1 MRVPPQQNQFVKY
14 DSGSVAEAVA
24 IFEWVR
30 SDFYRIGPDARSV
43 HTRYAFPFRG
53 VAMALSFSFLDMA
66 STGALLFKRQDEA
79 GGGSSM
85 GCFIFLIIV
94 GIVAFI
100 IMKNRNSA
108 PATGPVPAPGNRQGG
123 GSGAAMPNF
132 VNPYDKCPSCGAKGD
147 KMKSTWDGMRKVQWT
162 CGYCGTL
169 AGVQELKDEE
179 LPASAKAR
187 LGIGQTPGAQNM
199 MGGPGYPGSGSGVG
213 GILTGMMLGSMLGGG
228 NHHDHSGDGGFGSS
242 GVGGTSSNS
251 DWGESGGSGWGDS
264 GSSDSSS
271 SDSGGGWGDSGGG
284 DSGGGDSG
292 GGGDW

>member
-1 MRVPPQQNQFVKY
+1 MV
-14 DSGSVAEAVA
+14 
-24 IFEWVR
+24 I
-30 SDFYRIGPDARSV
+30 
-43 HTRYAFPFRG
+43 
-53 VAMALSFSFLDMA
+53 SFSFLDA
-66 STGALLFKRQDEA
+66 VSYSSLLMKRRDEA

-85 GCFIFLIIV
+85 GCIIFLIIV

-100 IMKNRNSA
+100 IMKNRSSK
-108 PATGPVPAPGNRQGG
+108 PSTGPLPAPGDRQGG

-147 KMKSTWDGMRKVQWT
+147 KMRSTWDGMRKVQWT
-162 CGYCGTL
+162 CGYCGSL

-199 MGGPGYPGSGSGVG
+199 MGGPGYPGSGGGVG
-213 GILTGMMLGSMLGGG
+213 GLLTGMMLGSMLGGD
-228 NHHDHSGDGGFGSS
+228 HHDHSGDGGFGSS
-242 GVGGTSSNS
+242 GEGGTSSNS
-251 DWGESGGSGWGDS
+251 DWGDS
-264 GSSDSSS
+264 GS

>member
-1 MRVPPQQNQFVKY
+1 MV
-14 DSGSVAEAVA
+14 
-24 IFEWVR
+24 I
-30 SDFYRIGPDARSV
+30 
-43 HTRYAFPFRG
+43 
-53 VAMALSFSFLDMA
+53 SFSFLDA
-66 STGALLFKRQDEA
+66 VSYSALLMKRRDEA

-85 GCFIFLIIV
+85 GCIIFLIIV

-100 IMKNRNSA
+100 IMKNRSSK
-108 PATGPVPAPGNRQGG
+108 PSTGPLPAPGDRQGG

-147 KMKSTWDGMRKVQWT
+147 KMRSTWDGMRKVQWT
-162 CGYCGTL
+162 CGYCGSL

-199 MGGPGYPGSGSGVG
+199 MGGPGYQGGGGGGVG
-213 GILTGMMLGSMLGGG
+213 GLLTGMMLGSMLGGD
-228 NHHDHSGDGGFGSS
+228 HHDHSGDGGFGSS
-242 GVGGTSSNS
+242 GEGGTSSNS
-251 DWGESGGSGWGDS
+251 DWGDS
-264 GSSDSSS
+264 GS

>member
-1 MRVPPQQNQFVKY
+1 MV
-14 DSGSVAEAVA
+14 
-24 IFEWVR
+24 I
-30 SDFYRIGPDARSV
+30 
-43 HTRYAFPFRG
+43 
-53 VAMALSFSFLDMA
+53 SFSFMDA
-66 STGALLFKRQDEA
+66 VSYSALLMKRRDEA

-85 GCFIFLIIV
+85 GFIIFLIIV

-100 IMKNRNSA
+100 IMKNRSSS
-108 PATGPVPAPGNRQGG
+108 PSSGPLPAPGDRQGG

-147 KMKSTWDGMRKVQWT
+147 KMRSTWDGMRKVQWT
-162 CGYCGTL
+162 CGYCGSL

-187 LGIGQTPGAQNM
+187 LGIGQTPGAPNM
-199 MGGPGYPGSGSGVG
+199 MGGPGYQSGGGGVG
-213 GILTGMMLGSMLGGG
+213 GLLTGMMIGSMLGGD
-228 NHHDHSGDGGFGSS
+228 HHDHSGDGGFGSS
-242 GVGGTSSNS
+242 GTGGTSSNS
-251 DWGESGGSGWGDS
+251 DWGESG
-264 GSSDSSS
+264 SSDSGS

>member
-1 MRVPPQQNQFVKY
+1 MV
-14 DSGSVAEAVA
+14 
-24 IFEWVR
+24 I
-30 SDFYRIGPDARSV
+30 
-43 HTRYAFPFRG
+43 
-53 VAMALSFSFLDMA
+53 SFSFLDA
-66 STGALLFKRQDEA
+66 VSYSSLLMKRRDEA
-79 GGGSSM
+79 GGGSSL
-85 GCFIFLIIV
+85 GCIIFLIIV

-100 IMKNRNSA
+100 IMKNRSSK
-108 PATGPVPAPGNRQGG
+108 PSTGPLPAPGDRQGG

-147 KMKSTWDGMRKVQWT
+147 KMRSTWDGMRKVQWT
-162 CGYCGTL
+162 CGYCGSL

-199 MGGPGYPGSGSGVG
+199 MGGPGYPGSGGGVG
-213 GILTGMMLGSMLGGG
+213 GLLTGMMLGSMLGGD
-228 NHHDHSGDGGFGSS
+228 HHDHSGDGGFGSS
-242 GVGGTSSNS
+242 GEGGTSSNS
-251 DWGESGGSGWGDS
+251 DWGDS
-264 GSSDSSS
+264 GS

>member
-1 MRVPPQQNQFVKY
+1 M
-14 DSGSVAEAVA
+14 A
-24 IFEWVR
+24 I
-30 SDFYRIGPDARSV
+30 
-43 HTRYAFPFRG
+43 
-53 VAMALSFSFLDMA
+53 SFSFIDA
-66 STGALLFKRQDEA
+66 VSYNTLLLLWKRRDEA

-85 GCFIFLIIV
+85 GCIIFLVIV

-100 IMKNRNSA
+100 IIKNRSSS
-108 PATGPVPAPGNRQGG
+108 PSSGPLPAPGNRQGG

-147 KMKSTWDGMRKVQWT
+147 KMRSTWDGMRKVQWI
-162 CGYCGTL
+162 CGYCGSL

-187 LGIGQTPGAQNM
+187 LGIGQAPGAQNM
-199 MGGPGYPGSGSGVG
+199 MGGPGYQGSGGGVG
-213 GILTGMMLGSMLGGG
+213 GLLTGMMLGSMLGGD
-228 NHHDHSGDGGFGSS
+228 HHDHSGDGGFGSS
-242 GVGGTSSNS
+242 GTGGTSSNS

-264 GSSDSSS
+264 GSSDSGS

-292 GGGDW
+292 GGGGDW